1 MMKSISNNSNIS
13 IIIMYIIVLILLA
26 ICQYSSTA
34 LHIQPILKLSTKI
47 NNINNKDIISSLSLS
62 LSSSSSLSLSSSS
75 SYQYNKRKNI
85 IKLNSL
91 SIPIEG
97 DKNKKNIDFK
107 SILNPLLS
115 SQSNPVRLGPHVKI
129 KGKVLTIW
137 GVLYALSA
145 FSIAILVLPFMM
157 TLAAICDMRGN
168 GTKRKVLDWIIHY
181 WAKIAMLLTN
191 TRPKL
196 YGAENLP
203 SNDEVVM
210 YIPNHTSFMDIL
222 VLSGFV
228 PRAFKYLSKE
238 EIKSIPVIGTAMG
251 LAKHV
256 FLKRDDLK
264 STFEVTETTVQRLKD
279 GNSMVLFAEGTRSP
293 DGALKTFKKG
303 AFQMAKAAGVKI
315 VPVSIGN
322 LHRWM
327 PKDALLPLAPIR
339 HVYIKIHPPINTD
352 DKTVSQLR
360 SLTFAAVNDGLPI
373 YQQGEQKT
381 PKGE

>member
-1 MMKSISNNSNIS
+1 MTSSNSVSIV
-13 IIIMYIIVLILLA
+13 IMYIIIIVLI
-26 ICQYSSTA
+26 CQVHSSTA
-34 LHIQPILKLSTKI
+34 LHIRPI
-47 NNINNKDIISSLSLS
+47 
-62 LSSSSSLSLSSSS
+62 SSSSSLNGVTNIMSSLSSSL
-75 SYQYNKRKNI
+75 SYHYQSNNKRKNI
-85 IKLNSL
+85 IKRNSL

-97 DKNKKNIDFK
+97 DQNKKNNNIIDFK

-115 SQSNPVRLGPHVKI
+115 SQSSPVKLGPHLKI

-137 GVLYALSA
+137 GVLYAISA
-145 FSIAILVLPFMM
+145 FSIAVLVLPFMM
-157 TLAAICDMRGN
+157 ILAAISDIRGN
-168 GTKRKVLDWIIHY
+168 GARRKVLDWIIHF
-181 WAKIAMLLTN
+181 WAKIAMLITN

-315 VPVSIGN
+315 IPVTIGN

-352 DKTVSQLR
+352 DKSVSQLR
-360 SLTFAAVNDGLPI
+360 ALTFAAVNEGLPI
-373 YQQGEQKT
+373 YQQGEQKA